1 MSLHA
6 ITGIIRHVGPEL
18 KPLIW
23 VGTSLEDLKAFPG
36 EVRRIM
42 GYALYLAQAERKH
55 LDAKPLKGFG
65 GAGVLEIVEDFEGNA
80 YRAVY
85 TVRLAG
91 VVYVLHAFQK
101 KSRRG
106 IKTSRADIGK
116 VKARLR
122 LAEAI
127 HARRG
132 YGKEEGE

>member
-1 MSLHA
+1 
-6 ITGIIRHVGPEL
+6 VEPEL

-23 VGTSLEDLKAFPG
+23 VATSLEDLKVFPD

-42 GYALYLAQAERKH
+42 GYALYLAQAGQKH

-91 VVYVLHAFQK
+91 AVYVLHAFQK

-106 IKTSRADIGK
+106 IKTSRADIDK
-116 VKARLR
+116 VKARFR
-122 LAEAI
+122 LAEEI

-132 YGKEEGE
+132 HRQ

>member
-1 MSLHA
+1 
-6 ITGIIRHVGPEL
+6 VGPEL

-23 VGTSLEDLKAFPG
+23 VGTSLEDLKAFPD

-42 GYALYLAQAERKH
+42 GYALYLAQAGQKH

-65 GAGVLEIVEDFEGNA
+65 GAGVLEIVEAFAGNA

-91 VVYVLHAFQK
+91 AVYVLHAFQK
-101 KSRRG
+101 TSRRG
-106 IKTSRADIGK
+106 IKTSDADIDR
-116 VKARLR
+116 VRARLR
-122 LAEAI
+122 LAEEI

-132 YGKEEGE
+132 DGKEEGE